1 MRSPCILKKFRV
13 ERLST
18 HLPPKFSSNSLTHS
32 LKRDVGCAPARKG
45 CAERTILKIMF
56 LGEFSHNLDSKGR
69 VTIPA
74 KFRHR
79 LMPGLV
85 VTRNPTGGC
94 LMMMPLEEW
103 QNVAARV
110 SALPLIDQRTAQ
122 LRRALFSAAEDL
134 KPDRQGRILISQRL
148 REFAGI
154 KNEVIIAGMNT
165 YIELWDPAQW
175 EEQMLTPMQF
185 GEDLFAA
192 LGV

>member
-1 MRSPCILKKFRV
+1 MFDAPRFERDTQRV
-13 ERLST
+13 T
-18 HLPPKFSSNSLTHS
+18 VQNT
-32 LKRDVGCAPARKG
+32 
-45 CAERTILKIMF
+45 MF
-56 LGEFSHNLDSKGR
+56 LGAFSHSLDSKGR

-94 LMMMPLEEW
+94 LMLMPLDEW
-103 QNVAARV
+103 GNVAARV
-110 SALPLIDQRTAQ
+110 SALPLIDNRTAQ

-148 REFAGI
+148 REFGGI
-154 KNEVIIAGMNT
+154 ENEVIIAGMNT

-175 EEQMLTPMQF
+175 EEQLLTPTQL

>member
-1 MRSPCILKKFRV
+1 MFDAP
-13 ERLST
+13 
-18 HLPPKFSSNSLTHS
+18 SLEGDAQ
-32 LKRDVGCAPARKG
+32 RA
-45 CAERTILKIMF
+45 TIQKIMF
-56 LGEFSHNLDSKGR
+56 LGEFSHSLDSKGR

-94 LMMMPLEEW
+94 LMVMPLDEW

-110 SALPLIDQRTAQ
+110 SALPLIDKRTAQ

-134 KPDRQGRILISQRL
+134 KPDRQGRILICQRL

-154 KNEVIIAGMNT
+154 ENEIIIAGMNT

-175 EEQMLTPMQF
+175 EEQLLTPTQL

>member
-1 MRSPCILKKFRV
+1 MLDA
-13 ERLST
+13 
-18 HLPPKFSSNSLTHS
+18 SLF
-32 LKRDVGCAPARKG
+32 KRDPLENNRS
-45 CAERTILKIMF
+45 EIMF
-56 LGEFSHNLDSKGR
+56 LGEFTHNLDSKGR

-94 LMMMPLEEW
+94 LMLMPLDEW
-103 QNVAARV
+103 QTVADRV
-110 SALPLIDQRTAQ
+110 SSLPLIDKRTAQ

-154 KNEVIIAGMNT
+154 ENGVIIAGMNT
-165 YIELWDPAQW
+165 YIELWDPTQW
-175 EEQMLTPMQF
+175 EEQMLTPMQL

>member
-1 MRSPCILKKFRV
+1 MFDAPRF
-13 ERLST
+13 ERDAQRAT
-18 HLPPKFSSNSLTHS
+18 T
-32 LKRDVGCAPARKG
+32 
-45 CAERTILKIMF
+45 LKIMF

-94 LMMMPLEEW
+94 LMAMPLDEW

-110 SALPLIDQRTAQ
+110 SALPLIDTRTAQ

-154 KNEVIIAGMNT
+154 ENEIIIAGMNT

-175 EEQMLTPMQF
+175 EEQLLTPTQL